1 MSSYRILTDSC
12 ADLPQ
17 TLIESLGTEA
27 IQLEVM
33 FDGGEP
39 MFNNKVDIKE
49 FYAKLRAKQ
58 TASTSAVN
66 IERFERF
73 FEPVLAAGED
83 LIYLGFTSALSGT
96 YNAAFIAARELAEK
110 FPDRKIYTIDTLCA
124 STGLGLL
131 VYNAI
136 QKKNEGADIDEIRD
150 YVESIKLKMCHWFT
164 VEDLFFLKRGGRLSA
179 ATAIAGTLLQIKPV
193 LHADNNG
200 KLVNVSKARGRR
212 AAIDALFEK
221 MKETGT
227 DIKNQVVAICHG
239 DCIED
244 AEYLAGKIREEFSPK
259 DIIISYTGAVI
270 GSHSGPGTL
279 AIFYLG
285 TER

>member
-66 IERFERF
+66 IEWFERF

-83 LIYLGFTSALSGT
+83 LIYLGFTAALSGT

-164 VEDLFFLKRGGRLSA
+164 VEDLFFLKREKAERGNQ
-179 ATAIAGTLLQIKPV
+179 IAGTLLQIKPV
-193 LHADNNG
+193 FTPTTTETC
-200 KLVNVSKARGRR
+200 NVSKARGRR

-227 DIKNQVVAICHG
+227 TS
-239 DCIED
+239 
-244 AEYLAGKIREEFSPK
+244 KIRSWQSATELHRGCR
-259 DIIISYTGAVI
+259 IS
-270 GSHSGPGTL
+270 
-279 AIFYLG
+279 
-285 TER
+285 RR